1 MIEDIF
7 KNNPQLS
14 GMDAD
19 KLQFI
24 LSFANMEKPKNMSQ
38 AMPFLIA
45 QMNHAKKSNINFS
58 KPEVALICEILS
70 KDLPPE
76 EQERVRKVMQLMG
89 NQ

>member
-7 KNNPQLS
+7 KNNPQLQ

-19 KLQFI
+19 KLQFL
-24 LSFANMEKPKNMSQ
+24 LSFANMEKPKSMNQ

-45 QMNHAKKSNINFS
+45 QMNLAKKNNLNFS
-58 KPEVALICEILS
+58 KPEVALLCEILS

-76 EQERVRKVMQLMG
+76 EQERVRKVMQLIG